1 MFLLKSRIGDDGIR
15 KKYNSEKDIKNQG
28 NVCRVQ
34 EKDRIMKVNT
44 VSKGL
49 LFWAVTLAA
58 TFFSACSLPR
68 NPVPLAQISDGQ
80 PVGFPSVRYWESEY
94 RPDVRAGQDKYSDCS
109 VLALSG
115 GGANG
120 AFGSGFLSG
129 WTASGTRPHFRV
141 VTGISTGSL
150 TAPLAFLG
158 SEYDK
163 KLEEYYT
170 TVKTRDIL
178 DVQGILGFGF
188 LPVLLG
194 ESYAS
199 TKPLQRLIEQ
209 LVDQAVLDAV
219 AAEHAKGRRLYIGT
233 TNLDAQRLMVW
244 DMGRI
249 AGSGHPDA
257 LKMFRKVMLASAS
270 IPGAFPPVYFDVEAD
285 GRKYDEMHV
294 DGGVITEVFGYGKLF
309 SAQTYNAE
317 TDGPCSIYV
326 IRNGMLDTEPM
337 QVPRRVLKI
346 GIRSFGTLMKAHSW
360 EDMFRMYFIALETN
374 VDYNYVSLP
383 HGYESHGKEMFDPV
397 EMKRLFDLGFNMAK
411 NGYNWNK
418 VPPPMR
424 APSEDQWLW
433 TPAFEN

>member
-1 MFLLKSRIGDDGIR
+1 
-15 KKYNSEKDIKNQG
+15 
-28 NVCRVQ
+28 
-34 EKDRIMKVNT
+34 
-44 VSKGL
+44 
-49 LFWAVTLAA
+49 
-58 TFFSACSLPR
+58 
-68 NPVPLAQISDGQ
+68 
-80 PVGFPSVRYWESEY
+80 
-94 RPDVRAGQDKYSDCS
+94 
-109 VLALSG
+109 
-115 GGANG
+115 
-120 AFGSGFLSG
+120 
-129 WTASGTRPHFRV
+129 
-141 VTGISTGSL
+141 
-150 TAPLAFLG
+150 
-158 SEYDK
+158 
-163 KLEEYYT
+163 
-170 TVKTRDIL
+170 
-178 DVQGILGFGF
+178 
-188 LPVLLG
+188 
-194 ESYAS
+194 
-199 TKPLQRLIEQ
+199 
-209 LVDQAVLDAV
+209 
-219 AAEHAKGRRLYIGT
+219 
-233 TNLDAQRLMVW
+233 
-244 DMGRI
+244 MGRI